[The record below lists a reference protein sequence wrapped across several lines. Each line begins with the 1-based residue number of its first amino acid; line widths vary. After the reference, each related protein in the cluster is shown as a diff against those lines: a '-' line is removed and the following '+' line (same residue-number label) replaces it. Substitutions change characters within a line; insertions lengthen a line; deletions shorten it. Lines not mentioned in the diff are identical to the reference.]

1 MLCDIEKAVDVKMVT
16 QYLTATKV
24 MNTVRKF
31 NKSND
36 RFFLEFETQKEA
48 EGFIEER
55 IFKDQIIKRRLNLY
69 LETFEDRDRTFEAYI
84 LNGVEE

>member
-1 MLCDIEKAVDVKMVT
+1 METDKEIRTVVVCDLEKAVDVKVLT

-24 MNTVRKF
+24 INAVRRF

-48 EGFIEER
+48 EGFI
-55 IFKDQIIKRRLNLY
+55 
-69 LETFEDRDRTFEAYI
+69 
-84 LNGVEE
+84 